1 MTDEMLKL
9 EYVKVFP
16 RDGEWIVGTAKGD
29 RICFA
34 RFVHGQQARQKA
46 RKIERWIKQRLEEFK
61 K

>member
-1 MTDEMLKL
+1 MNEELKL
-9 EYVKVFP
+9 EYVKVFHC
-16 RDGEWIVGTAKGD
+16 DGDWVVGTAKGE

-46 RKIERWIKQRLEEFK
+46 RKIERWIKQRIEEFK